1 MFLPNL
7 MSQKSSPKASDN
19 FNKDRRFKLW
29 KDNNVNSLLSECM
42 AIQQRLSNSNINR
55 DEKHI
60 SKTFAY
66 FTKSGNINTVLRLLS
81 ENPDSSVLSYNALQ
95 KIKLKDS
102 EASLNYNV
110 LMLSAPLNEA
120 HDIIF
125 DDINEELIQKAAIRI
140 RGTEDPLEIDAD
152 DGRRIL
158 GSNTLGKQLSN
169 FPNL

>member
-1 MFLPNL
+1 MNTGTEYELHKILIAICIISLSDAWSFDSPSKDITIKSVMLLPNL

-29 KDNNVNSLLSECM
+29 KDSNVNSLLSECM

-60 SKTFAY
+60 SRTSAY

-102 EASLNYNV
+102 EANLNYNV
-110 LMLSAPLNEA
+110 LMLSA
-120 HDIIF
+120 H
-125 DDINEELIQKAAIRI
+125 
-140 RGTEDPLEIDAD
+140 
-152 DGRRIL
+152 
-158 GSNTLGKQLSN
+158 
-169 FPNL
+169 